1 MAGQLG
7 LAAPTYVP
15 RCRSLSS
22 GRVYCGF
29 LNVAIARMHAT
40 PWSLEQNRQLRR
52 QRRTALGSV
61 RYFGIN
67 TKMRC
72 YNNDVCLRTPTVQTR
87 VQLCCLREGGG
98 GCSGCLVGG
107 VGVSRKITN
116 VLEVRLRIQ
125 GTHSLR
131 TYRALREYMC
141 VFLAGGSGTGLV
153 YFGWHWPAWEYSLLL
168 MFTRCIKIHLRD
180 LTLGATY

>member
-1 MAGQLG
+1 MLQ
-7 LAAPTYVP
+7 
-15 RCRSLSS
+15 
-22 GRVYCGF
+22 
-29 LNVAIARMHAT
+29 
-40 PWSLEQNRQLRR
+40 
-52 QRRTALGSV
+52 QRRLSQDSHSPNPRAAVL
-61 RYFGIN
+61 F
-67 TKMRC
+67 
-72 YNNDVCLRTPTVQTR
+72 
-87 VQLCCLREGGG
+87 EGGRWWLFG
-98 GCSGCLVGG
+98 LFGWRGRGIY
-107 VGVSRKITN
+107 SRKITN